1 MSESRFSVQARTDMS
16 YEADLIAD
24 RRRLRGRV
32 TVWRVL
38 AFVALLALV
47 VSGGLALFGDGVS
60 RSRPHVARV
69 KLDGLITG
77 DQRTIDLIN
86 DVRRSSAVRA
96 VVLRIDSPGGTT
108 AGSEAVHDALRRLAG
123 EKPVVAVVDTLA
135 ASGGYI
141 AALGADRILVRETSL
156 VGSIGVLFQYP
167 NVTEL
172 LDSIGVNVEEVKS
185 SPLKAAPSGLTPTSP
200 EARAALESLVQDS
213 FDWFKRLVRERRG
226 FDDAQLARVA
236 DGRVFTGRQG
246 IELKLVDQLGG
257 EREAVTWLTAE
268 RAIARDLPVR
278 EWRRR
283 SRGERFDLIGSAAF
297 VAEVAGFERLAAAV
311 DRLGGGMS
319 ARRLDGLLS
328 LWHPEIEK

>member
-1 MSESRFSVQARTDMS
+1 MS

-38 AFVALLALV
+38 AFVALLLLV
-47 VSGGLALFGDGVS
+47 VVGGFAFFGEEVS
-60 RSRPHVARV
+60 RSRPHVARI

-86 DVRRSSAVRA
+86 DVRRSNAVRA

-108 AGSEAVHDALRRLAG
+108 AGSEAVHDALRRLAS

-141 AALGADRILVRETSL
+141 AALGADRILVREMSL

-167 NVTEL
+167 NVTGL
-172 LDSIGVNVEEVKS
+172 LDSIGVSVEEVKS
-185 SPLKAAPSGLTPTSP
+185 TPLKAAPSGVTPTTP
-200 EARAALESLVQDS
+200 EARAALEALVKDS

-226 FDDAQLARVA
+226 FDEAELARVA

-246 IELKLVDQLGG
+246 VELRLVDQLGG
-257 EREAVTWLTAE
+257 EREAVAWLTDE
-268 RAIARDLPVR
+268 RNIARDLPLR
-278 EWRRR
+278 DWRRR
-283 SRGERFDLIGSAAF
+283 SRSETFDLLGGAAF
-297 VAEVAGFERLAAAV
+297 IAQAAGFERLATMV
-311 DRLGGGMS
+311 EKVGDGVTT
-319 ARRLDGLLS
+319 RRLDGLLS
-328 LWHPEIEK
+328 LWHPELEK

>member
-1 MSESRFSVQARTDMS
+1 MS

-60 RSRPHVARV
+60 RTRPQVARV

-86 DVRRSSAVRA
+86 DVRRSNAVRA

-108 AGSEAVHDALRRLAG
+108 AGSEAVHDALRRLAR

-167 NVTEL
+167 NVTGL
-172 LDSIGVNVEEVKS
+172 LDTVGVSVEEVKS
-185 SPLKAAPSGLTPTSP
+185 SPLKAAPSGFAPTSP

-213 FDWFKRLVRERRG
+213 FDWFKRLVRDRRG
-226 FDDAQLARVA
+226 FDEAQLARVA

-246 IELKLVDQLGG
+246 VELRLVDQLGG
-257 EREAVTWLTAE
+257 EREAVAWLTAE
-268 RAIARDLPVR
+268 REVAKDLPLR

-283 SRGERFDLIGSAAF
+283 SRGETFDLLGSAAF
-297 VAEVAGFERLAAAV
+297 VAEAAGFERLAAAV
-311 DRLGGGMS
+311 GRLGDGVG
-319 ARRLDGLLS
+319 ARRLDGLLA
-328 LWHPEIEK
+328 LWHPELEK

>member
-1 MSESRFSVQARTDMS
+1 MS

-32 TVWRVL
+32 AVWRVL

-47 VSGGLALFGDGVS
+47 VFGGLALFDGDV
-60 RSRPHVARV
+60 SRPHVARV
-69 KLDGLITG
+69 KIGGLITG

-86 DVRRSSAVRA
+86 AVRRSSAVRA

-108 AGSEAVHDALRRLAG
+108 AGSEAVHEALRRLSRD
-123 EKPVVAVVDTLA
+123 KPVVAVVDSLA

-167 NVTEL
+167 NVTGL

-185 SPLKAAPSGLTPTSP
+185 TPLKAAPNGFSPTSP

-246 IELKLVDQLGG
+246 VELRLVDQIGG
-257 EREAVTWLTAE
+257 EREAVAWLTAE
-268 RAIARDLPVR
+268 RSLAEGLPVR

-283 SRGERFDLIGSAAF
+283 SRDETFGLLGGAAF
-297 VAEVAGFERLAAAV
+297 VARATGFEQLAAAV
-311 DRLGGGMS
+311 DRLGEGVG
-319 ARRLDGLLS
+319 AQRLDGLLA
-328 LWHPEIEK
+328 LWHPSGEK